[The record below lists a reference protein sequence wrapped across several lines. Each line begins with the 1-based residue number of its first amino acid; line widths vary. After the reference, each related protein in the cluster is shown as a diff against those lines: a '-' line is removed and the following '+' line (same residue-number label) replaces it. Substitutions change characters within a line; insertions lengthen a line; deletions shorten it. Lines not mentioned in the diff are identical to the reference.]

1 MKKALKLFVLLLVVL
16 TIGACSSDNGEIPT
30 PNQNPEAILVSLKMG
45 GEISIA
51 HEDMTRA
58 SGNDIYGI
66 NVYYDKEGDGNV
78 GDLYGYGVFDDPDK
92 MIISLLASHKY
103 IFKCTL
109 VKSGKT
115 TLYFDAAKVAAPF
128 STNNST
134 TTSISNEFILGTTTY
149 LNGISSGEVQLKGAT
164 PVYTSFSSVNRFYG
178 ESDTYTPT
186 VGGSVSIY
194 LKRTVFGAK
203 FIITGVANGS
213 VTASCGEFW
222 SHTTEENY
230 EGAETIYNYGSMG
243 DAWNE
248 LPQSATVTFTYTSNW
263 DNKHYD
269 TDKAWSISKSK
280 NIEFKRNVMTTVI
293 IDASAK
299 SATFDIQEE
308 EFDSD
313 NNINISIDGDKIIE
327 TEVNPEE
334 E

>member
-30 PNQNPEAILVSLKMG
+30 PNQKPEAILVSLKMG

-149 LNGISSGEVQLKGAT
+149 LNGISSGEVQL
-164 PVYTSFSSVNRFYG
+164 
-178 ESDTYTPT
+178 
-186 VGGSVSIY
+186 
-194 LKRTVFGAK
+194 
-203 FIITGVANGS
+203 
-213 VTASCGEFW
+213 
-222 SHTTEENY
+222 
-230 EGAETIYNYGSMG
+230 
-243 DAWNE
+243 
-248 LPQSATVTFTYTSNW
+248 
-263 DNKHYD
+263 
-269 TDKAWSISKSK
+269 
-280 NIEFKRNVMTTVI
+280 
-293 IDASAK
+293 
-299 SATFDIQEE
+299 
-308 EFDSD
+308 
-313 NNINISIDGDKIIE
+313 
-327 TEVNPEE
+327 
-334 E
+334 